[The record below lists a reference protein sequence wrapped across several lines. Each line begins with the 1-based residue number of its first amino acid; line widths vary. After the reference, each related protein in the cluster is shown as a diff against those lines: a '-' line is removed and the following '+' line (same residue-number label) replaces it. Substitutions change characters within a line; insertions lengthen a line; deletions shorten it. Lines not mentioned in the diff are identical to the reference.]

1 MNSRQA
7 LKLAIDAGD
16 MISLP
21 YLEDLSDKE
30 MLHRACPG
38 CNHINWQVGHL
49 IVSENEMM
57 NKALPGSLPLL
68 PAGFAEKYTKDTATS
83 DDPNTFAKK
92 DELLRIHKQQRVA
105 TLAALEKVTDGQLDG
120 PSGFD
125 FVPTVGGIFSMQG
138 SHWLMHAGQWAV
150 IRRHLGRKP
159 LF

>member
-21 YLEDLSDKE
+21 YLEDLTDKE
-30 MLHRACPG
+30 MLHRPCAG
-38 CNHINWQVGHL
+38 CNHVNWQVGHL
-49 IVSENEMM
+49 IVSEYEMM
-57 NKALPGSLPLL
+57 NKAIPGSLPPL
-68 PAGFAEKYTKDTATS
+68 PSGFAEKYTKDTSNS
-83 DDPNTFAKK
+83 DDPNAFAKK
-92 DELLRIHKQQRVA
+92 DELLKIHKQQRAA
-105 TLAALEKVTDGQLDG
+105 TLAALERVTDQQLDG

-125 FVPTVGGIFSMQG
+125 FVPTVGGVFSMQG

-150 IRRHLGRKP
+150 IRRQLGRKP

>member
-21 YLEDLSDKE
+21 YLEDLTDKE
-30 MLHRACPG
+30 MLHRPCAG
-38 CNHINWQVGHL
+38 CNHVNWQVGHL
-49 IVSENEMM
+49 IVSEYEMM
-57 NKALPGSLPLL
+57 NKAIPGSLPPL
-68 PAGFAEKYTKDTATS
+68 PSGFAEKYTKDTSNS
-83 DDPNTFAKK
+83 DDSNAFAKK
-92 DELLRIHKQQRVA
+92 DELLKIHKQQRAA
-105 TLAALEKVTDGQLDG
+105 TLAALERVTDQQLDG

-150 IRRHLGRKP
+150 IRRQLGRKP

>member
-21 YLEDLSDKE
+21 YLEDLTDKE
-30 MLHRACPG
+30 MLHRPCAG
-38 CNHINWQVGHL
+38 CNHVNWQVGHL
-49 IVSENEMM
+49 IVSEYEMM
-57 NKALPGSLPLL
+57 NKAIPGSLPPL
-68 PAGFAEKYTKDTATS
+68 PSGFAEKYTKDTSNS
-83 DDPNTFAKK
+83 DDPNAFAKK
-92 DELLRIHKQQRVA
+92 DELLKIHKQQRSA
-105 TLAALEKVTDGQLDG
+105 TLAALEKVTDQQLDG

-150 IRRHLGRKP
+150 IRRQLGRKP